1 VTRLLAIFIAC
12 WTLVANGQQ
21 IESLKRELRNPTSS
35 TILVAAHRATH
46 NFYPE
51 NSLKAI
57 QESIRIGVDIIE
69 IDVKVST
76 DGVPFLMHDERLD
89 RTTTGKGNAESF
101 TWAELQGLFIVN
113 KGKRTS
119 LKIPSLEEAL
129 TLARHK
135 ILVDLDLKTNKIEAV
150 IDIVKKTETEDIVLF
165 FDSDYEI
172 LSKVQKANKDFMV
185 MPRAYSSEQTD
196 SLIAAFDPPV
206 VHIDFSFYNKE
217 VTQMIQSSLARVW
230 INALGDFDL
239 EIARGKEKHALKKL
253 LEYGA
258 NIIQTDEP
266 LLLLKALREQELHQ

>member
-1 VTRLLAIFIAC
+1 MTRLLTIFLTC
-12 WTLVANGQQ
+12 WTVVASGQQ

-35 TILVAAHRATH
+35 TILVASHRATH

-76 DGVPFLMHDERLD
+76 DGVPFLMHDGRLD

-101 TWAELQGLFIVN
+101 TWAELQTLFIVN
-113 KGKRTS
+113 KGKKTS

-129 TLARHK
+129 TMAHNN
-135 ILVDLDLKTNKIEAV
+135 ILVDLDLKTDKIDAV
-150 IDIVKKTETEDIVLF
+150 IDVVKKTETEDIVLF

-172 LSKVQKANKDFMV
+172 LSKVQQASKDFMI
-185 MPRAYSSEQTD
+185 MPRAHTIEQTD
-196 SLIAAFDPPV
+196 SLIGAFDPPV
-206 VHIDFSFYNKE
+206 VHIDFSFYNAE
-217 VTQMIQSSLARVW
+217 TTQMIQSSLARVW

-266 LLLLKALREQELHQ
+266 LLLLKALREQELHH